1 MRRSSHAVARAVS
14 AVILVVVLAVSVSAR
29 PREERPIREPRDKR
43 EPIVKVVK
51 RIIKS
56 LGDGLTIPTDK
67 P

>member
-1 MRRSSHAVARAVS
+1 MRRSGPAVTRAVS

-51 RIIKS
+51 RIIQS
-56 LGDGLTIPTDK
+56 LGDGLTIPTGN

>member
-1 MRRSSHAVARAVS
+1 MRRSGYAVARAVS
-14 AVILVVVLAVSVSAR
+14 AVVMVVVLAVSVSAR
-29 PREERPIREPRDKR
+29 PRDERPIREPRFKR

-56 LGDGLTIPTDK
+56 LGDGLTIPTGK

>member
-1 MRRSSHAVARAVS
+1 MRRMPYVRG
-14 AVILVVVLAVSVSAR
+14 VVVLVMLFAVAGAASAG
-29 PREERPIREPRDKR
+29 PREERPVRDPKKR

-56 LGDGLTIPTDK
+56 FGDGLVTPT

>member
-1 MRRSSHAVARAVS
+1 MRRSGYAVARAVS
-14 AVILVVVLAVSVSAR
+14 AVVLVVVFAVNVSAR

-56 LGDGLTIPTDK
+56 LGDGLTIPNGK

>member
-1 MRRSSHAVARAVS
+1 
-14 AVILVVVLAVSVSAR
+14 VLAVSVSAR

-56 LGDGLTIPTDK
+56 LGDGLTIPNGK

>member
-1 MRRSSHAVARAVS
+1 MRRPGYAVARSVS
-14 AVILVVVLAVSVSAR
+14 AVVLVVLFAVSVSAR
-29 PREERPIREPRDKR
+29 PRDERPVREPRMKR

-56 LGDGLTIPTDK
+56 LGDGLTTPTPK